1 MPRPKVSSPSVVSI
15 AEGRFARCPVMTVNG
30 DKPPVTAN
38 KLTAKWETLKSWFA
52 THKSQSEIQ
61 NSNPEIIVNAISVGN
76 GLVGSGLERVWVAP

>member
-1 MPRPKVSSPSVVSI
+1 MLSPSVVST
-15 AEGRFARCPVMTVNG
+15 AEGRFARSPVMTVNG

-52 THKSQSEIQ
+52 THKSQFEIQ
-61 NSNPEIIVNAISVGN
+61 NSNPEIIANAISVGN

>member
-1 MPRPKVSSPSVVSI
+1 MLSPSVVSI
-15 AEGRFARCPVMTVNG
+15 AEGRFARSPVMTGNG

-61 NSNPEIIVNAISVGN
+61 NSNPEIIVNDISVGN
-76 GLVGSGLERVWVAP
+76 GLVGSGLERVRVAP

>member
-1 MPRPKVSSPSVVSI
+1 
-15 AEGRFARCPVMTVNG
+15 MTVNG

-38 KLTAKWETLKSWFA
+38 KLMAKWETLKSWFA

-61 NSNPEIIVNAISVGN
+61 NSNPEIIANVISAGN